1 MEKNHYK
8 NIPFTEINEI
18 LGKPP
23 SWIVRWGNTLLLL
36 IFLVFL
42 TISWI
47 IQYPDVIETTFVL
60 QSKTNTTEI
69 IANYSGHIEEIFV
82 ADNTPVKS
90 GDVIG
95 IIKNTA
101 DIESISELELRINDF
116 TNGKGFALPNQSLK
130 LGDLQPYYSTFL
142 QTLKENNFLVNSKFN
157 HDNKTQYQNQIN
169 NLQKSIDELQN
180 IESVALKELG
190 LIKKQFLDKQSL
202 YSSGVIDRFELESY
216 KSKEYEKE
224 KEINQLKLNIID
236 KNKEIN
242 QLKSQIVQLNQT
254 NETSKNAQSIQL
266 LEDANLLK
274 SKISEWKFKYLL
286 IAQSNGILSY
296 AQNRQK
302 GQYVQEKE
310 VVFNILPQNQNNDPD
325 SINVSVY
332 LPQVGSGK
340 VEVGQKCQLKLD
352 AYPSTEFGFLE
363 GVIKSKSLVPKDN
376 KYYIEISLLNGMV
389 TSYNKK
395 IEKSQQMTG
404 TALIITDKKRL
415 LKRIIEKIIGKF
427 TK

>member
-1 MEKNHYK
+1 MEKIHN
-8 NIPFTEINEI
+8 NNVPFTEINEI

-23 SWIVRWGNTLLLL
+23 AWIVRWGNTLLLI
-36 IFLVFL
+36 IFIVFL

-60 QSKTNTTEI
+60 QSKNNPTEI

-82 ADNTPVKS
+82 ADHALVKS

-101 DIESISELELRINDF
+101 DFESISELELRINDF
-116 TNGKGFALPNQSLK
+116 TNGKGFTLPNQSLK

-142 QTLKENNFLVNSKFN
+142 QTLKENNFLINSKYTQ
-157 HDNKTQYQNQIN
+157 DNKTQYQNQIN

-224 KEINQLKLNIID
+224 KEIKQLKLNIID

-286 IAQSNGILSY
+286 IAPTSGLLSY

-302 GQYVQEKE
+302 GQYIQEKE
-310 VVFNILPQNQNNDPD
+310 VVFNILPQNQINDPD
-325 SINVSVY
+325 SISVSIY
-332 LPQVGSGK
+332 LPQTGSGK
-340 VEVGQKCQLKLD
+340 VEIGQKCQLKLD